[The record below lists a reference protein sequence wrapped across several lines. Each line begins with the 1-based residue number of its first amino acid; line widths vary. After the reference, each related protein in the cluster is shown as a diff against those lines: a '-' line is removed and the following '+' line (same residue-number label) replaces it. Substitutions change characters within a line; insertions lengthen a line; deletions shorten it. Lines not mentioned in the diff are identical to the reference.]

1 MFEKV
6 HSMLPGILHC
16 GISIIGGKSLL
27 RALSTHRRGLRMS
40 KRKSSTKDADS
51 KEETMTD
58 AILSKISD
66 DFLECTI
73 CLEPFKDPRVLPCLH
88 TFCEGCLKKFVA
100 QDKVKSKF
108 SCPTCRTE
116 TVLPKGGVPSFKNNF
131 FVQSLSDT
139 VQTHKTLVS
148 KEDGKV
154 QCDVCEEEVASQGC
168 VVCEEFL
175 CDECACAHHRA
186 KRTRSHEV
194 IGVAELKKQLIT
206 KAGSLKSKSLPTCPK
221 HDDEKLK
228 FYCET
233 CKHPICRDC
242 WVLQHKD
249 HKYMY
254 LPDAAGSVR
263 EEIKGK
269 LEAARQKIAEYQDK
283 ASTVAKKQAELD
295 TRSKKA
301 EDDIDAAAEEKIKQ
315 YIRSKQTELKEKLAS
330 ITATRSKQL
339 SATADSVESSLGCL
353 SSTVE
358 FSQKVVEHGS
368 DFDVLNMYS
377 DVTARL
383 ESLLDGPSPDIPDDI
398 SYVMFDPRKEKGVI
412 LGNVVDKEVLEEEES
427 RAEATFRFTIEDFS
441 KVEDIKL
448 SPATIIQNLP
458 WMIVAGNEQTPNS
471 QLANTKTL
479 CFYLKSDADSKGL
492 WSCRAS
498 VEFRLIPQKIG
509 VATYQKESEH
519 IFYKQERECG
529 FPNFMPWHEVCDPQK
544 GYIKDDKIILEA
556 YVKAEAPRGEKELI
570 LSSIDD
576 EEMQEKTEGGH
587 TSQPEATFR
596 FTVKNF
602 SKVMRSKVSPTV
614 FIRNL
619 PWKIAVYPEDN
630 QESNSKTLGVYLQC
644 HADSVS
650 VWSCRASV
658 ELRLIPQKEGVE
670 VLKVEFEHVFY
681 CDSYNWGFP
690 DFIPWDEVCN
700 PIKGYIKDD
709 TVILEAYV
717 KANVPRGMKEL
728 IIGNLFSEEVLEKV
742 VDKEDESRAEATFRF
757 TVENFSTFTVKTWK
771 HSPIAF
777 IRNLPW
783 RIGAWAN
790 HDPDSQLPNNKSLAV
805 QLVCDADTNS
815 KWSCHTSVEFRLIP
829 QTSDAQIH
837 SMQLENV
844 FYNDEYQCGFD
855 KFMPWHEVCD
865 PQKGYIKDDKIILE
879 AHVKADAPH
888 IFACGPMRFG

>member
-1 MFEKV
+1 
-6 HSMLPGILHC
+6 
-16 GISIIGGKSLL
+16 
-27 RALSTHRRGLRMS
+27 
-40 KRKSSTKDADS
+40 
-51 KEETMTD
+51 MTD

-100 QDKVKSKF
+100 QDKVKNKF

-139 VQTHKTLVS
+139 VQTHKSLIS

-175 CDECACAHHRA
+175 CDECACGHHRT
-186 KRTRSHEV
+186 KRTRSHQV
-194 IGVAELKKQLIT
+194 IGVAELKEQLIT

-315 YIRSKQTELKEKLAS
+315 CIRSKQTELKEKLAS
-330 ITATRSKQL
+330 ITAARSKQL
-339 SATADSVESSLGCL
+339 SATADGVESTLGCL

-412 LGNVVDKEVLEEEES
+412 LGNIADKEVLEEEES
-427 RAEATFRFTIEDFS
+427 RAEATFRFTVEDLS
-441 KVEDIKL
+441 KVQDSRL
-448 SPATIIQNLP
+448 SPATFIRNLP
-458 WMIVAGNEQTPNS
+458 WTIEAIPEEDPNS
-471 QLANTKTL
+471 QLPNTKTL
-479 CFYLKSDADSKGL
+479 GIYLRCDADSKGF

-498 VEFRLIPQKIG
+498 VELRLIPQKIG
-509 VATYQKESEH
+509 VPTVQKESEH
-519 IFYKQERECG
+519 IFYKEERDCR
-529 FPNFMPWHEVCDPQK
+529 FPNFMPWHELCDPQK

-570 LSSIDD
+570 LSSIVD
-576 EEMQEKTEGGH
+576 EEMQEKNQVGH

-596 FTVKNF
+596 FAVKKF
-602 SKVMRSKVSPTV
+602 SKITTSKFSPAV

-619 PWKIAVYPEDN
+619 PWKIMVGPEENPDS
-630 QESNSKTLGVYLQC
+630 QESNCKTLGVYLQC
-644 HADSVS
+644 DADSVS
-650 VWSCRASV
+650 VWSCRASA

-670 VLKVEFEHVFY
+670 TLKMKLDYVFY
-681 CDSYNWGFP
+681 GESDNWGFP
-690 DFIPWDEVCN
+690 DFMPWDEVCD
-700 PIKGYIKDD
+700 PLKGYIKDD

-728 IIGNLFSEEVLEKV
+728 TIGNIFSEELLEME

-757 TVENFSTFTVKTWK
+757 TVENFSTVKIRKYGPT
-771 HSPIAF
+771 AF
-777 IRNLPW
+777 FRNLPW
-783 RIGAWAN
+783 KIGVWAKR
-790 HDPDSQLPNNKSLAV
+790 DLDSQPPNNKSLAV
-805 QLVCDADTNS
+805 QLMCDADTNS
-815 KWSCHTSVEFRLIP
+815 KWSCHVSVEFRLIP
-829 QTSDAQIH
+829 QMTDAQIH
-837 SMQLENV
+837 SMHLENV
-844 FYNDEYQCGFD
+844 FYNDEYQCTFN

-865 PQKGYIKDDKIILE
+865 PQNGYIKDDKIILE
-879 AHVKADAPH
+879 AHVKAEAPH
-888 IFACGPMRFG
+888 IFACGPSRFD